1 MKAAMIPK
9 CVMLRLRQ
17 PAAALWAGAAAAVV
31 ALLAASGCG
40 AGSSAYDRYV
50 PSEPVARLAL
60 SEALEQWKR
69 GEPPGR
75 LQLESPLASVEV
87 SDSRRRPG
95 QKLIDYQI
103 LGEIAAEGPR
113 SFSVKLHLDYPRQE
127 KVVRYY
133 VLGIDPLWVFNQK
146 DYELIMHWEG
156 CEEDE
161 EESENPANEPLARNR

>member
-1 MKAAMIPK
+1 MIQK
-9 CVMLRLRQ
+9 CLVLRLRQ

-40 AGSSAYDRYV
+40 AGSSGYDRYV
-50 PSEPVARLAL
+50 PSEPAARLAL

-75 LQLESPLASVEV
+75 LQLESPLVSVEV

-95 QKLIDYQI
+95 QQLIDYQI

-113 SFSVKLHLDYPRQE
+113 SFSVKLFFEHPRQV
-127 KVVRYY
+127 KNLRYY
-133 VLGIDPLWVFNQK
+133 VLGIDPLWVFNQR
-146 DYELIMHWEG
+146 DYELIAHWEG
-156 CEEDE
+156 CEEDQ
-161 EESENPANEPLARNR
+161 EESETSSNDPLARNR